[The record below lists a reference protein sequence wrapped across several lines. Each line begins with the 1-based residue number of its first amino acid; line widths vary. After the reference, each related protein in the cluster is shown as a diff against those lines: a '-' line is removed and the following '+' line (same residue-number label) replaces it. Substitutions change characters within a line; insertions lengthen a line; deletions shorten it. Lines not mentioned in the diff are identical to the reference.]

1 MVVIFGNSS
10 SKCQLFSNRSNI
22 ISQQSDAHS
31 GIVYLVLLLLGG
43 EQIKAQH
50 ALILDEANAKSEE
63 KNTR

>member
-43 EQIKAQH
+43 G
-50 ALILDEANAKSEE
+50 ANKGA
-63 KNTR
+63 TRIDFG